1 MTTHRRY
8 EFTVPGP
15 WEHPEGHDTVNVILQ
30 RRCKQYWWYND
41 PQVTGE
47 ALGILSFSFTVSAR
61 DQWWCHGRAMKLA
74 GACFLALGL
83 PETRVPDPVWHTLP
97 AHSNRGRFR
106 IPTRATS

>member
-15 WEHPEGHDTVNVILQ
+15 WEHDEGHDTVGIILK

-41 PQVTGE
+41 PQVNGE
-47 ALGILSFSFTVSAR
+47 ALGILSFSFTVSGR
-61 DQWWCHGRAMKLA
+61 DRWWVHRRAMKLA

-83 PETRVPDPVWHTLP
+83 SEAKVPDPSWENLP
-97 AHSNRGRFR
+97 VHMNRGRYAM
-106 IPTRATS
+106 RAAS